1 MRRLCGFRAGAVGR
15 RRIALHGA
23 AVRQL
28 RRRSAQSCQLDADAE
43 ARPGHQ
49 RAVDR
54 LQTHARSRSAVSTL
68 FVSVCLHRR
77 NTDIRAKRITLYK
90 MLDSYLLSVTIERFN
105 SAFAQ
110 IRIDCPTG

>member
-1 MRRLCGFRAGAVGR
+1 VPARLDAGGSHYTVPQFDSF
-15 RRIALHGA
+15 A
-23 AVRQL
+23 AVL
-28 RRRSAQSCQLDADAE
+28 RKAANWMQMQKRVRVTNVQSIDYKLTHE
-43 ARPGHQ
+43 AG
-49 RAVDR
+49 
-54 LQTHARSRSAVSTL
+54 LQFSTL